1 MSTQNNIAA
10 IDLARNPAK
19 KQTHYKS
26 KSCKNI
32 NNILTFPPPNFF
44 KNQEQLLP
52 LFLLYFLLSLL
63 FPVSSGN
70 LASDVVKA

>member
-52 LFLLYFLLSLL
+52 LYLL
-63 FPVSSGN
+63 
-70 LASDVVKA
+70 